1 MLKTIL
7 PAATALLLAG
17 AVHAEPPAHAR
28 GEALP
33 PGLAKQGKVPP
44 GHAKK
49 LWHRGE
55 VLPRD
60 YRDYYIEDWRRYD
73 GLYDAPSGHRW
84 VRVDDE
90 AYLIDVTSGLIAEV
104 LVDALN

>member
-1 MLKTIL
+1 MFRIII
-7 PAATALLLAG
+7 PAATAFLVAG
-17 AVHAEPPAHAR
+17 AVQADPPPQAR

-60 YRDYYIEDWRRYD
+60 YRDHYIEDWRRYD
-73 GLYDAPSGHRW
+73 GLYRAPAGHRW
-84 VRVDDE
+84 VRVDNE
-90 AYLIDVTSGLIAEV
+90 AYLIDVTSGLVAEV